1 MPTYVVLYTLTE
13 KGRREIGD
21 LADRMDQAAAR
32 AQSTGV
38 KVIGNYVT
46 LGAYDLVTVVEA
58 PDDATIARGS
68 AAILERG
75 NVASMTMRAF
85 TSDEWRRATRAT
97 GGAKSGASKS
107 ATTKSGAAKARSAAS
122 RRM

>member
-1 MPTYVVLYTLTE
+1 MPTYVILYTLTE
-13 KGRREIGD
+13 QGRKEIHN
-21 LADRMDQAAAR
+21 LADRMDSAAAR
-32 AQSTGV
+32 AQATGV

-58 PDDATIARGS
+58 ADDAAIARGS

-85 TSDEWRRATRAT
+85 SADEWRKATRPTA
-97 GGAKSGASKS
+97 GASKS
-107 ATTKSGAAKARSAAS
+107 GARAAKSATKGRARA
-122 RRM
+122 